1 MFLLLWSIFINV
13 TLASVNTRTELI
25 CRTFYGSQSAYEIAT
40 HTRTIIT
47 REPTV
52 TVAFV
57 TKEISTLT
65 HEKPLTFNKT
75 ETSISTITTTV
86 TQKLTDNV
94 FTSTSTVYTYQ
105 AKPIDIVTVERTKV
119 IHSTTSTDNFA
130 IPTNVGFAPILER
143 LPKDDPNVYY
153 EVTTR
158 PDLIVVTKT
167 FTMAAPANPIKSGQ
181 VEDTKDQPMTK
192 VMVKIDGE
200 LVPTEMAV
208 ARLGVGFHGG
218 VSGLETDLAHFG
230 VMSEGEAAG
239 SAINGDANKQ
249 KSNAASLRDS
259 RSGPLEVTKPDS
271 SYVVDDNASLNPLQ
285 KIKPPEAALPNQG
298 NIAEAIGHLQ
308 GAQKNKRSLEMT
320 EKDDR
325 LAVAES
331 EKLLQWQ
338 RADQVM
344 GLRGALNP
352 DPAKTAGAFPTLVS
366 CKFTHSTS
374 SDQH

>member
-1 MFLLLWSIFINV
+1 
-13 TLASVNTRTELI
+13 LI
-25 CRTFYGSQSAYEIAT
+25 
-40 HTRTIIT
+40 
-47 REPTV
+47 
-52 TVAFV
+52 
-57 TKEISTLT
+57 L
-65 HEKPLTFNKT
+65 
-75 ETSISTITTTV
+75 
-86 TQKLTDNV
+86 
-94 FTSTSTVYTYQ
+94 
-105 AKPIDIVTVERTKV
+105 
-119 IHSTTSTDNFA
+119 
-130 IPTNVGFAPILER
+130 
-143 LPKDDPNVYY
+143 
-153 EVTTR
+153 
-158 PDLIVVTKT
+158 VTKT

-200 LVPTEMAV
+200 LVPTEMPV

-230 VMSEGEAAG
+230 VVPGGEAAG
-239 SAINGDANKQ
+239 SAINADRSKQ
-249 KSNAASLRDS
+249 KSNTALIEDS
-259 RSGPLEVTKPDS
+259 GSGHLVATKPDS
-271 SYVVDDNASLNPLQ
+271 SNVIDDNASSNLLQENKPL
-285 KIKPPEAALPNQG
+285 KASLPNQG
-298 NIAEAIGHLQ
+298 SAADAIGHLQ

-366 CKFTHSTS
+366 CEFTHSTS